1 MSTVCVL
8 TPIVVGSWP
17 MIAAAVASA
26 ASAMGFTVAGTGQQ
40 QQQRATGAI
49 RVETEVPDSRVVAES
64 LSRGQKVRIERE
76 GIAVEF
82 GVDERGRCTVC
93 VSGEGRSKAELQRL
107 GDEVAGRVVQQ
118 FAYHKLMTELKR
130 RNFRVVEESLQ
141 QDQSIQVRVRLDH

>member
-26 ASAMGFTVAGTGQQ
+26 ASALGFTVAGTGEE
-40 QQQRATGAI
+40 QRSSGTL
-49 RVETEVPDSRVVAES
+49 RVETEVPDSQVVAEN
-64 LSRGQKVRIERE
+64 LSRGQRIRIERE

-93 VSGEGRSKAELQRL
+93 VTGEGHSRAELKRL
-107 GDEVAGRVVQQ
+107 GDEVAGRVIQQ

-130 RNFRVVEESLQ
+130 RNFRLVEESLQ
-141 QDQSIQVRVRLDH
+141 QDQSIQLRVRLDR